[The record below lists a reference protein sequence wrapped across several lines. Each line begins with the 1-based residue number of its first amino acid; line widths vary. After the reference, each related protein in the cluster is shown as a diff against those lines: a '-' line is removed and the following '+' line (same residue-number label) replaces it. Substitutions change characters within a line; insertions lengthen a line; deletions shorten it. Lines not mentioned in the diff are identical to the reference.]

1 MTSIER
7 LTNIRSNEKV
17 RTTKGWM
24 NRVRDTK
31 EHGKARDGLIL
42 GEVDGTVFAVRYE
55 NHIAL

>member
-42 GEVDGTVFAVRYE
+42 GEVDGNDTQLF
-55 NHIAL
+55 